1 MKKWII
7 ITVIAGMLGWAVF
20 DFIQST
26 LETSEQEGRTAQAQ
40 EEQLTVGLNIGDVA
54 PDFELQTLDGEQVK
68 LSDYRG
74 NPVMINFWATWCPPC
89 RAEMPDMEKFH
100 QDTDVVIL
108 AVNLTDSEA
117 RLVNVRN
124 FVEDYELTFD
134 VLLDTDVAVADL
146 YAIQPIPTTYM
157 VDPDGVISYRV
168 FGAMNYELM
177 VQEYEKMK

>member
-1 MKKWII
+1 MKKWIVI
-7 ITVIAGMLGWAVF
+7 AVIAGMLGWAVF

-26 LETSEQEGRTAQAQ
+26 LETSKQEGRTADAR
-40 EEQLTVGLNIGDVA
+40 EGDLTVGLDLGDLA
-54 PDFELQTLDGEQVK
+54 PNFELQSLDGEQVK

-74 NPVMINFWATWCPPC
+74 SPVMINFWATWCPPC

-108 AVNLTDSEA
+108 AVNLTNSEA
-117 RLVNVRN
+117 RLVDVRN
-124 FVEDYELTFD
+124 FVKDYELTFD
-134 VLLDTDVAVADL
+134 VLLDTDVMVADL

-157 VDPDGVISYRV
+157 IDPDGVISYRA

-177 VQEYEKMK
+177 VQEYKKIK